1 MKKLFCDLCGKEIR
15 EFEAYA
21 EVKLCGNMVSYDIDP
36 KEIKKQIC
44 NKCYKEIFGKEKN
57 EEEKQMPRM

>member
-15 EFEAYA
+15 EFDGYA
-21 EVKLCGNMVSYDIDP
+21 EVELCGKIISYDTDP

-44 NKCYKEIFGKEKN
+44 NKCYKEIFGKEK
-57 EEEKQMPRM
+57 K